1 LIKRI
6 ETENQERI
14 ARIEQ
19 LLTKIETG
27 DVTRGQKVFH
37 STKAAC
43 TACHRIAYLGG
54 RVGPDLTRI
63 GQIRTERDLLEAVLF
78 PSASFVQSFEPVSII
93 TESGQVYSGV
103 IRDDNGHTIVLQMD
117 AQKQIRLLHTEI
129 EEQLSSPTSIM
140 PGGLDKHLSDQQL
153 VDLIKFL
160 KASQ

>member
-1 LIKRI
+1 MFIRD
-6 ETENQERI
+6 R
-14 ARIEQ
+14 
-19 LLTKIETG
+19 
-27 DVTRGQKVFH
+27 
-37 STKAAC
+37 
-43 TACHRIAYLGG
+43 
-54 RVGPDLTRI
+54 
-63 GQIRTERDLLEAVLF
+63 IRTERDLLEAVLF

-93 TESGQVYSGV
+93 TENGQVYSGV
-103 IRDDNGHTIVLQMD
+103 IRDDNGHTIVLQVD